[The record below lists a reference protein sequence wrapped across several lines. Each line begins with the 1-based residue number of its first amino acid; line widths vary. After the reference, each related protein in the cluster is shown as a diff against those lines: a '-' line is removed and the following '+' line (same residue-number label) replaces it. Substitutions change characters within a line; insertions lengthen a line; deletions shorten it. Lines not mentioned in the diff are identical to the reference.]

1 MSLNRD
7 LVFELKSLVEEYF
20 LIYSGGSDS
29 SVEHAKLF
37 MNIATH
43 TLLFCEHLNQLI
55 FNLSNNS
62 NERNAMN
69 FCKELLYNTSTV
81 LSLDRSQ
88 ESYIELCKTL
98 QQMYLKFPTQPN

>member
-7 LVFELKSLVEEYF
+7 LAFELKSLVEEYF

-37 MNIATH
+37 MNIATY

-55 FNLSNNS
+55 KTSS
-62 NERNAMN
+62 ERNAMN

-98 QQMYLKFPTQPN
+98 QQMYLKFPTQSN